1 MKKKLILFALIIS
14 FAAAFAQEKAKLQK
28 ADESGFIEVDKLPE
42 LKTQLKP
49 HYPEIARLAGIEGT
63 VYLKI
68 LVDENGNVEK
78 AKVEQGVKDMIDEAA
93 LNAAKKAKFT
103 PALLDNKPVKVW
115 VILPVAF
122 KLSIEKSAEA
132 HVMRYDELEP
142 IQTDEKAKEPGINE
156 FIKVEK
162 FPEIVEATKPEYPEA
177 AKKAGIGGK
186 AFVKVLVDKDG
197 IPKKAVVIKSENEI
211 FNQPAV
217 DAAMKSK
224 FTPAIN
230 KDEKIAV
237 WVVLPYRF
245 ALDKKEERGE
255 SEIFDSSEKAKAY
268 YNGFTS
274 LYEGSAEK
282 RAWAGVVDKEIK
294 FEKIAGKIS
303 FGDESAL
310 YKVTKDSKTK
320 YSFISRL
327 GNKIYKYAGASN
339 IKEIQTYVDDLKKK

>member
-1 MKKKLILFALIIS
+1 MKTKLILFALIIS
-14 FAAAFAQEKAKLQK
+14 FAAVFAQQKAKLQK
-28 ADESGFIEVDKLPE
+28 ADESGFIEVDKLPA
-42 LKTQLKP
+42 LVSPLKP
-49 HYPEIARLAGIEGT
+49 EYPQLAKLAGIEGT
-63 VYLKI
+63 VYLKLLI
-68 LVDENGNVEK
+68 DEKGKVEK
-78 AKVEQGVKDMIDEAA
+78 AKVEQGIKDMLDEAA
-93 LNAAKKAKFT
+93 LSAAKNAEFS
-103 PALLDNKPVKVW
+103 PAVLNNNPVKVW

-122 KLSIEKSAEA
+122 KLSVEKSAEA
-132 HVMRYDELEP
+132 NVMRYDELEP
-142 IQTDEKAKEPGINE
+142 TQPDEKEPGINE

-162 FPEIVEATKPEYPEA
+162 FPEMVEAAKPEYPEA

-186 AFVKVLVDKDG
+186 AFVKVLVGKDG

-230 KDEKIAV
+230 KGEKIAV

-245 ALDKKEERGE
+245 ALDKKEKGE
-255 SEIFDSSEKAKAY
+255 SEIFDSSEKAKEN

-282 RAWAGVVDKEIK
+282 RAHASVVDKEIK

-310 YKVTKDSKTK
+310 YKVTKGGKTK

-327 GNKIYKYAGASN
+327 GNKVYKCAGANS
-339 IKEIQTYVDDLKKK
+339 IKEIQKYVDDLKKKGN